1 MAQEPKRRKGL
12 LHLYAG
18 DGKGKT
24 TAAVGMAVRAA
35 GQGLRVFFMQFL
47 KGRDTGELEGLRRLG
62 IEWIRAGDSEKF
74 LFQMTTEEKA
84 VYLAGQR
91 RSFLEAAGRA
101 GAYDLLILDE
111 GLDAMRAGVFSEQE
125 LLEWID
131 GRPPGLEL
139 VLTGREP
146 TQALVDRADYYSRIE
161 KEKHP
166 WDQGLQARRGI
177 EY

>member
-1 MAQEPKRRKGL
+1 MGKEQLCQGL
-12 LHLYAG
+12 VHLYAG

-35 GQGLRVFFMQFL
+35 GQGLRVLFVQFL
-47 KGRDTGELEGLRRLG
+47 KGRDTGELEGLGRLG
-62 IEWIRAGDSEKF
+62 VEWIRSADSERF
-74 LFQMTTEEKA
+74 FFQMPPEEKA

-91 RSFLEAAGRA
+91 RIFLEAAGRA
-101 GAYDLLILDE
+101 GDFDLLILDE
-111 GLDAMRAGVFSEQE
+111 GLDAMAVGAFSEGE
-125 LLEWID
+125 LLKWMD

-139 VLTGREP
+139 VLTGRNP
-146 TQALVDRADYYSRIE
+146 TRGLVGRADYYSRIE

-166 WDQGLQARRGI
+166 WDRGVQARRGI